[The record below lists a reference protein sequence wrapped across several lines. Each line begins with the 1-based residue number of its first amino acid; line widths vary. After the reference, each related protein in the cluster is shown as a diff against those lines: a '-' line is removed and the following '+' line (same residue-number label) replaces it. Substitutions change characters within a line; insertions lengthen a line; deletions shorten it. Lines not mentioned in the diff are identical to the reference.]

1 MTLLADVKK
10 AVKDIFDSN
19 DDLNL
24 NKWRTSF
31 SGSDNDKQVD
41 EIDFESNDQV
51 FEEGS
56 STIVIR
62 PRIKD
67 KKQRTSL
74 INGIEKIVEN
84 NIEIV
89 RQKFVSHL
97 DTSES
102 YVIETQ
108 KKIFPKSSSI
118 ALRIEAYK
126 LKVDKK
132 GNTSKPTN
140 PNWKILIQAKGLSNG
155 STGKRSDPHEIMTA
169 ALILGQTKYDYNR
182 INTLPDERRQKF
194 LYRICKHLL
203 VLSDRVQGA
212 SGKDG
217 IFVDDENGDYVNFA
231 KALSISNYVLE
242 EIGKDAIVKAVWQTG
257 TSWAS
262 EVKKFNVGPKT
273 IKNYN
278 SSDIIVKFEKNS
290 KTHYWGLSLKKKGIN
305 EVEPTLL
312 NKPLL
317 GASGFLEGYLK
328 PERVKK
334 VQDAK
339 KIFFINGVSKIYGT
353 PVSELN
359 KLNIK
364 ELSKKLDLY
373 FTDEKKNQKNQFLTG
388 TGEFSKLHNI
398 YFDALD
404 KLFTEE
410 FDKNE
415 KFFKDFLDTIFKIDL
430 TSYLKGTNFHF
441 SLITGEGD
449 YKNGKVLEVKKPSE
463 KEGKTMTEI
472 FTKIFGKYSGKKDLF
487 RIMPLSNYLPK
498 KINAFERGATAAK
511 LYYCLVINKIQIV
524 DIEVRY
530 KGSFGPEPQFQ
541 VFLTDR
547 RNSLKNLY
555 SRISRMQI
563 SDRDR
568 WA

>member
-1 MTLLADVKK
+1 MASIVDIKRS
-10 AVKDIFDSN
+10 VKDIFDSS
-19 DDLNL
+19 DELNL
-24 NKWRTSF
+24 NKWRISF
-31 SGSDNDKQVD
+31 ASGTLDKEVD
-41 EIDFESNDQV
+41 EIDYESEDQV
-51 FEEGS
+51 FVKGS
-56 STIVIR
+56 LVTLR

-74 INGIEKIVEN
+74 IDSIEKLVNN
-84 NIEIV
+84 NIDIV
-89 RQKFVSHL
+89 RQKFINNL
-97 DTSES
+97 DPSETYEVEVPPAGIYS
-102 YVIETQ
+102 G
-108 KKIFPKSSSI
+108 SSSKS
-118 ALRIEAYK
+118 LRIDAYQIK
-126 LKVDKK
+126 IDKK
-132 GNTSKPTN
+132 GNRTKPSRPT
-140 PNWKILIQAKGLSNG
+140 WKILIQSKGLSNG

-169 ALILGQTKYDYNR
+169 ALILGQTKYDHSK
-182 INTLPDERRQKF
+182 INALTDERRQKF
-194 LYRICKHLL
+194 LYRICKHLE
-203 VLSDRVQGA
+203 VLSNRVEGA
-212 SGKDG
+212 AGKDG
-217 IFVDDENGDYVNFA
+217 IFVDGENGDYVNLS
-231 KALSISNYVLE
+231 KALSISNYVLDQ
-242 EIGKDAIVKAVWQTG
+242 IGRDARVKAVWQTG
-257 TSWAS
+257 TAWAS

-278 SSDIIVKFEKNS
+278 SSDIIVKFEKKG
-290 KTHYWGLSLKKKGIN
+290 KTHYWGISLKKKGIN

-317 GASGFLEGYLK
+317 GASGFLVKYLK
-328 PERVKK
+328 PEQVKK

-339 KIFFINGVSKIYGT
+339 KTFFINGISKIYGT
-353 PVSELN
+353 PLSELN
-359 KLNIK
+359 KLDIK
-364 ELSKKLDLY
+364 QLAKKLDVY
-373 FTDEKKNQKNQFLTG
+373 FTDEKKKEKNQFLTG

-398 YFDALD
+398 YFESLD

-415 KFFKDFLDTIFKIDL
+415 EFFKDFLDTIFKIDL

-441 SLITGEGD
+441 SLITGEGN
-449 YKNGKVLEVKKPSE
+449 YKNGKVLEIKKPSE

-487 RIMPLSNYLPK
+487 RIMPLSNYLPT
-498 KINAFERGATAAK
+498 KINAFEKGATAAK

>member
-1 MTLLADVKK
+1 MASLNDIQK

-24 NKWRTSF
+24 NRWRTSF
-31 SGSDNDKQVD
+31 AGSDADKQVD
-41 EIDFESNDQV
+41 EINFESKDQV
-51 FEEGS
+51 FEEGA

-67 KKQRTSL
+67 KKQRTAL
-74 INGIEKIVEN
+74 INGIEKIVED
-84 NIEIV
+84 NIETV
-89 RQKFVSHL
+89 RQKFISHL

-102 YVIETQ
+102 YVIELQ

-118 ALRIEAYK
+118 ALRIETYK
-126 LKVDKK
+126 LKIDKN
-132 GNTSKPTN
+132 GNTSKPSR
-140 PNWKILIQAKGLSNG
+140 PIWKILIQSKGLSNG

-169 ALILGQTKYDYNR
+169 ALILGQTKYDYSK

-194 LYRICKHLL
+194 LYRICKHLS
-203 VLSDRVQGA
+203 VLANRVQGA

-217 IFVDDENGDYVNFA
+217 IFVDDENGDYANLA

-242 EIGKDAIVKAVWQTG
+242 EIGKDARVKAVWQTG

-262 EVKKFNVGPKT
+262 EVKQFNVGPKT

-290 KTHYWGLSLKKKGIN
+290 KTHYWGLSLKKRGIN

-317 GASGFLEGYLK
+317 GKSGFLVRYLK

-339 KIFFINGVSKIYGT
+339 KTFFINGVSKIYGT
-353 PVSELN
+353 PASELS
-359 KLNIK
+359 KLDIK
-364 ELSKKLDLY
+364 QLAKKLDLY

-388 TGEFSKLHNI
+388 TGEFSKLYNI
-398 YFDALD
+398 YFEALD

-415 KFFKDFLDTIFKIDL
+415 EFFKDFLDTIFKIDL

-449 YKNGKVLEVKKPSE
+449 YKNGKVLEIKKPSE

-472 FTKIFGKYSGKKDLF
+472 FTKIFGKYSAKKDAF

-498 KINAFERGATAAK
+498 KINAFEKGATAAK

-547 RNSLKNLY
+547 RNSLKSLY
-555 SRISRMQI
+555 SRISKMKL

-568 WA
+568 WS